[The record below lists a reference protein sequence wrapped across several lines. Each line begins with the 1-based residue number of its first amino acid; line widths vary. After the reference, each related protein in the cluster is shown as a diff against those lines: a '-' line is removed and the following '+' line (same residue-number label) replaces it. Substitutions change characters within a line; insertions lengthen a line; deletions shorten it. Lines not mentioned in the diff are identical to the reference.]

1 MDFDHREP
9 AQKSFRLTSGTGMLT
24 SPERLAEEIAKCDV
38 ICANC
43 HRIRTQRRWSS
54 QRATGESLS
63 TDPAT
68 ERKRR
73 RWRMQIAVLDG
84 LRDVPCQDC
93 GGRFPPCAMD
103 FDHRDPASKRSGVT
117 RMIGRAG
124 LDTILREVDGCDIL
138 CANCHRD
145 RTRRRREGRSTE
157 RE

>member
-1 MDFDHREP
+1 MID
-9 AQKSFRLTSGTGMLT
+9 L
-24 SPERLAEEIAKCDV
+24 
-38 ICANC
+38 
-43 HRIRTQRRWSS
+43 SS
-54 QRATGESLS
+54 
-63 TDPAT
+63 DPVT

-73 RWRMQIAVLDG
+73 RWRAQAAILDE

-103 FDHRDPASKRSGVT
+103 FDHRDATTKRSGVT

-124 LDTILREVDGCDIL
+124 LDSILREVDECDIV

-145 RTRRRREGRSTE
+145 RTKRRREGRSTE